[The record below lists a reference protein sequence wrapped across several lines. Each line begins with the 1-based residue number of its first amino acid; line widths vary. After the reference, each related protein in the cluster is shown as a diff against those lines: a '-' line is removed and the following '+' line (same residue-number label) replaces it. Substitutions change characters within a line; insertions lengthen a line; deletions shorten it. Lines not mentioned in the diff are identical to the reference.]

1 MICVRSVMSV
11 ASPEAAQSWGLKV
24 KSYFYTLSNTYHQ
37 QSFVL
42 PRHKNYFILF
52 IYLFFYKN
60 YFKTR
65 ILRDR
70 TNLLGDWI
78 VFYMLFEE
86 CDVLKIY
93 QRFDCKCNV
102 RQCCPLPVTLR
113 FSPLLKSI

>member
-1 MICVRSVMSV
+1 MGHSVDDLCPFCDV
-11 ASPEAAQSWGLKV
+11 CASPEAAQSWGLKV

-37 QSFVL
+37 HSFVL
-42 PRHKNYFILF
+42 PRH
-52 IYLFFYKN
+52 KN

-70 TNLLGDWI
+70 NNLLGDWI

-102 RQCCPLPVTLR
+102 RQCSPLPVTPR